1 MNYLLWAKTVCLFG
15 LHYLR
20 TYVVCMYVC
29 LLVNF
34 PTEVKL
40 IVDLKTHFFA
50 SLRCI
55 SLNCCSSVKFLVT
68 TFIFYYNL
76 VYFSGF
82 CLFNQRLFSYAPFFF
97 LIFIFTL
104 KISLSELWKLFCQE
118 YFSSRDFCWGWW
130 QKMDR
135 FLVDNVLAMTFCF
148 YSFPPKFCLKL
159 HQLRILRCCQI
170 LSILL
175 ECLYECILKCMY
187 RVPLFLSILLAIY
200 CCNIYI

>member
-1 MNYLLWAKTVCLFG
+1 MSYLLWAKTVCLFG

-55 SLNCCSSVKFLVT
+55 SLNCYSSVKFLVT
-68 TFIFYYNL
+68 TFIFYNNL

-82 CLFNQRLFSYAPFFF
+82 CLFNQRLFSYALFSFSFSYLHWKF
-97 LIFIFTL
+97 LFL
-104 KISLSELWKLFCQE
+104 
-118 YFSSRDFCWGWW
+118 YFENYFAKNILVVEILLWGWW

-135 FLVDNVLAMTFCF
+135 FLVDNVLAMTFFF

-187 RVPLFLSILLAIY
+187 RFLKCVPLFLSFY
-200 CCNIYI
+200 